1 MQRLSWAWIIVLPL
15 VGVVFFVTAYP
26 LILIFLNSF
35 TLSRP
40 GQPPVWGLQG
50 WISAFSDRTLLSVL
64 ANTFSLATV
73 RIAITTILAIFFAWV
88 VARTDT
94 PFRGFIEF
102 ALWLGFFL
110 PLLPMTL
117 GWILLL
123 DSHYGLLNK
132 AVMRILNLSSAPFNV
147 FSYWGIIWCHLTFST
162 SVRFL
167 LVTPAFRSMDA
178 VLEEAAR
185 TSGSNNLGTLLRI
198 TLPILAP
205 AILASTALGF
215 IKSLES
221 FEIELVLGVP
231 AGLYVLPTRI
241 YDFLHW
247 EPPLYGQATALSSV
261 FLFVIFA
268 LVWVQRLM
276 LGTREYTTI
285 TGRGY
290 MVRPVSLGAWRWV
303 TFGICIFF
311 IAVMIVLPL
320 STLVMGTFMEV
331 FGFFDLA
338 TVWTTRHWVTAFH
351 DSVFLHSLMN
361 TLMMGLGASIVGT
374 LLYVLI
380 SYSIVRT
387 QLPGRKLMDFL
398 SWLPW
403 ALPGILISLALLW
416 VVLGSGGILKP
427 LYGTV
432 SLLIIA
438 VIIKEMPLGIQIIK
452 AAILQLSKELE
463 EASEAS
469 GASWLV
475 TFRRILIPLL
485 SPTLAAVG
493 IIMFVAALREIPAVV
508 FLSTNQSRTISLLM
522 LDSIAEANMERA
534 AVIGIFIVLLV
545 ITLLLIARLLGSKLR
560 P

>member
-1 MQRLSWAWIIVLPL
+1 MQRLSWTWIIVLPL

-50 WISAFSDRTLLSVL
+50 WISAFSDRALLSVL

-167 LVTPAFRSMDA
+167 LITPAFRSMDA

-432 SLLIIA
+432 SLLIMA